1 LGLELFDIFFNTVFL
16 KILRGSPSFTLDK
29 MQELHHLVGE
39 LVEIEQKTNLDVSIP
54 YQQYKMNVL
63 IGGNAWRLNPKMNYI
78 NAIIDESGEFLGS
91 TGYEWWKAK
100 QLSPKDEM
108 NQITEYIDIYHFLLS
123 LAIKCLGVEDTE
135 KIIASIVKEST
146 NNEFVHFDKY
156 DYLAQVLKSSA
167 GVHLT
172 LKRLDLALFG
182 GEGDKK
188 LMDFSNE
195 CTKRDIQNFLN
206 IGERFQNIMKNELI
220 DAFRGFFSLGKKLN
234 LTVEETDNLY
244 ILKYALNVTRKNN
257 GYKEGTYNKEW
268 RSLAGMVEDNYI
280 VFGEKAEWT
289 VTIPESAKDKKA
301 AELLVGMYDA
311 SLDAIRPHSW
321 NFNPFYQEGILY
333 SVPWMANNLS
343 QSNAYVHFNAEI
355 KDVNDYRFDN
365 LNWFGLELSKG
376 YGGIRIRGA
385 MSKGVQVVED
395 NVEES
400 SRRPHPSR
408 APKPCRAR
416 KRLTDSAKEYIHSH

>member
-1 LGLELFDIFFNTVFL
+1 MSYLNSIIKIWAAFHHIYMFKDHKDFFKPEVVNKIGEIEYLLSDILEKPDALQYIIQKIRSCNNVLGLELFDIFFNTVFL
-16 KILRGSPSFTLDK
+16 KILRSSPLFTLDK

-123 LAIKCLGVEDTE
+123 LSIKCLGVEDTE

-146 NNEFVHFDKY
+146 NHEFVHFDKY

-280 VFGEKAEWT
+280 VFGEKDKFNERVKTLEDTKCIFEAAVEFVQELYDT
-289 VTIPESAKDKKA
+289 FGKTIPDKVSTRKPRVLRKA
-301 AELLVGMYDA
+301 
-311 SLDAIRPHSW
+311 S
-321 NFNPFYQEGILY
+321 
-333 SVPWMANNLS
+333 
-343 QSNAYVHFNAEI
+343 
-355 KDVNDYRFDN
+355 
-365 LNWFGLELSKG
+365 
-376 YGGIRIRGA
+376 
-385 MSKGVQVVED
+385 
-395 NVEES
+395 ES
-400 SRRPHPSR
+400 SKINKTNKTS
-408 APKPCRAR
+408 K
-416 KRLTDSAKEYIHSH
+416 

>member
-1 LGLELFDIFFNTVFL
+1 MSYLNSIIKIWAAFHHIYMFKDHKDFFKPEVINKIEEIEKLLSDILKKPDALLYIIQKIRSCNNVLGLELFDIFFNTVFL

-257 GYKEGTYNKEW
+257 GYKEGTYNKKW

-280 VFGEKAEWT
+280 VFGEKDKFNERVKTLEDTKGIFEAAVEFVQELYDT
-289 VTIPESAKDKKA
+289 FGKTIPDKVSTRKPRVLRKA
-301 AELLVGMYDA
+301 
-311 SLDAIRPHSW
+311 S
-321 NFNPFYQEGILY
+321 
-333 SVPWMANNLS
+333 
-343 QSNAYVHFNAEI
+343 
-355 KDVNDYRFDN
+355 
-365 LNWFGLELSKG
+365 
-376 YGGIRIRGA
+376 
-385 MSKGVQVVED
+385 
-395 NVEES
+395 ES
-400 SRRPHPSR
+400 SKINKTNKTS
-408 APKPCRAR
+408 K
-416 KRLTDSAKEYIHSH
+416 

>member
-1 LGLELFDIFFNTVFL
+1 MSYLNSIIKIWAAFHHIYMFKDHKDFFKPEVINKIEEIEKLLSDILEKPDALLYIIQKIRSCNNVLGLELFDIFFNTVFL
-16 KILRGSPSFTLDK
+16 KILRSSPSFTLDK

-39 LVEIEQKTNLDVSIP
+39 LVEIKQKTNLDISIP

-280 VFGEKAEWT
+280 VFGEKDKFNERVKTLEDTKCIFEAAVEFVQELYDT
-289 VTIPESAKDKKA
+289 FGKTIPDKVSTRKPRVLRKA
-301 AELLVGMYDA
+301 
-311 SLDAIRPHSW
+311 S
-321 NFNPFYQEGILY
+321 
-333 SVPWMANNLS
+333 
-343 QSNAYVHFNAEI
+343 
-355 KDVNDYRFDN
+355 
-365 LNWFGLELSKG
+365 
-376 YGGIRIRGA
+376 
-385 MSKGVQVVED
+385 
-395 NVEES
+395 ES
-400 SRRPHPSR
+400 SKINKTNKTS
-408 APKPCRAR
+408 K
-416 KRLTDSAKEYIHSH
+416 

>member
-1 LGLELFDIFFNTVFL
+1 MSYLNSIIKIWAAFHHIYMFKDHKDFFKPEVVNKIGEIEYLLSDILEKPDALQYIIQKIRSCNNVLGLELFDIFFNTVFL

-108 NQITEYIDIYHFLLS
+108 NQVTEYIDIYHFLLS
-123 LAIKCLGVEDTE
+123 LSIKCLGVEDTE

-167 GVHLT
+167 DVHLT

-280 VFGEKAEWT
+280 VFGEKDKFNERVKTLEDTKCIFEAAVEFVQELYDT
-289 VTIPESAKDKKA
+289 FGKTIPEKGSTRKPRVLRKA
-301 AELLVGMYDA
+301 
-311 SLDAIRPHSW
+311 S
-321 NFNPFYQEGILY
+321 
-333 SVPWMANNLS
+333 
-343 QSNAYVHFNAEI
+343 
-355 KDVNDYRFDN
+355 
-365 LNWFGLELSKG
+365 
-376 YGGIRIRGA
+376 
-385 MSKGVQVVED
+385 
-395 NVEES
+395 ES
-400 SRRPHPSR
+400 S
-408 APKPCRAR
+408 KIN
-416 KRLTDSAKEYIHSH
+416 KTNK

>member
-1 LGLELFDIFFNTVFL
+1 MSYLNSIIKIWAAYRYLYMFKDHKDFFKPEVVNKIGEIEYLLSDILEKPDALQYIIQKIRSCNNVLGLELFDIFFNTVFL
-16 KILRGSPSFTLDK
+16 KILRSSPSFTLDK
-29 MQELHHLVGE
+29 MQELHHLVVE
-39 LVEIEQKTNLDVSIP
+39 LVESEQKTNLDISIP

-123 LAIKCLGVEDTE
+123 LSIKCLGVEDTE

-280 VFGEKAEWT
+280 VFGEKDKFNERVKTLEDTKCIFEAAVEFVQELYDT
-289 VTIPESAKDKKA
+289 FGKTIPDKVSTRKP
-301 AELLVGMYDA
+301 
-311 SLDAIRPHSW
+311 RTPRT
-321 NFNPFYQEGILY
+321 PRQT
-333 SVPWMANNLS
+333 
-343 QSNAYVHFNAEI
+343 
-355 KDVNDYRFDN
+355 
-365 LNWFGLELSKG
+365 SKT
-376 YGGIRIRGA
+376 
-385 MSKGVQVVED
+385 SKT
-395 NVEES
+395 S
-400 SRRPHPSR
+400 
-408 APKPCRAR
+408 K
-416 KRLTDSAKEYIHSH
+416 

>member
-1 LGLELFDIFFNTVFL
+1 MSYLNSIIKIWAAFHHIYMFKDHKDFFKPEVINKIEEIEKLLSDILKKPDALLYIIQKIRSCNNVLGLELFDIFFNTVFL

-167 GVHLT
+167 SVHLT

-280 VFGEKAEWT
+280 VFGEKDKFNERVKTLEDTKGIFEAAVEFVQELYDT
-289 VTIPESAKDKKA
+289 FGKTIPDKVSTRKPRVLRKA
-301 AELLVGMYDA
+301 
-311 SLDAIRPHSW
+311 S
-321 NFNPFYQEGILY
+321 
-333 SVPWMANNLS
+333 
-343 QSNAYVHFNAEI
+343 
-355 KDVNDYRFDN
+355 
-365 LNWFGLELSKG
+365 
-376 YGGIRIRGA
+376 
-385 MSKGVQVVED
+385 
-395 NVEES
+395 ES
-400 SRRPHPSR
+400 SKINKTNKTS
-408 APKPCRAR
+408 K
-416 KRLTDSAKEYIHSH
+416 

>member
-1 LGLELFDIFFNTVFL
+1 MSYLNSIIKIWAAFHHIYMFKDHKDFFKPEVVNKIGEIEYLLSDILEKPDALLYIIQKIRSCNNVLGLELFDIFFNTVFL
-16 KILRGSPSFTLDK
+16 KILRSSPSFTLDK

-39 LVEIEQKTNLDVSIP
+39 LVEIKQKTNLDISIP

-280 VFGEKAEWT
+280 VFGEKDKFNERVKTLEDTKCIFEAAVEFVQELYDT
-289 VTIPESAKDKKA
+289 FGKTIPDKVSTRKPRVLRKA
-301 AELLVGMYDA
+301 
-311 SLDAIRPHSW
+311 S
-321 NFNPFYQEGILY
+321 
-333 SVPWMANNLS
+333 
-343 QSNAYVHFNAEI
+343 
-355 KDVNDYRFDN
+355 
-365 LNWFGLELSKG
+365 
-376 YGGIRIRGA
+376 
-385 MSKGVQVVED
+385 
-395 NVEES
+395 ES
-400 SRRPHPSR
+400 SKINKTNKTS
-408 APKPCRAR
+408 K
-416 KRLTDSAKEYIHSH
+416 

>member
-1 LGLELFDIFFNTVFL
+1 MGYLKSIIKIWPAFHHIYVFKNQADFFKPEVVNKIEEIENLLSDILNKPDAINYITQKIRNVNNVLGLELFDIFFNVVFI
-16 KILRGSPSFTLDK
+16 KILRGFPSFTFDK

-39 LVEIEQKTNLDVSIP
+39 LVEIEQKSNLNVSIP

-188 LMDFSNE
+188 LMDFSND
-195 CTKRDIQNFLN
+195 CIKRDIQNFLN

-280 VFGEKAEWT
+280 VFGEKDKFNERVKTLEDTKGIFEAAVEFVQELYDT
-289 VTIPESAKDKKA
+289 FGKTIPDKVSTRKPRVLRKA
-301 AELLVGMYDA
+301 
-311 SLDAIRPHSW
+311 S
-321 NFNPFYQEGILY
+321 
-333 SVPWMANNLS
+333 
-343 QSNAYVHFNAEI
+343 
-355 KDVNDYRFDN
+355 
-365 LNWFGLELSKG
+365 
-376 YGGIRIRGA
+376 
-385 MSKGVQVVED
+385 
-395 NVEES
+395 ES
-400 SRRPHPSR
+400 SKINKTNKTS
-408 APKPCRAR
+408 K
-416 KRLTDSAKEYIHSH
+416 

>member
-1 LGLELFDIFFNTVFL
+1 MSYLNSIIKIWAAFHHIYMFKDHKDFFKPEVINKIEEIEKLLSDILKKPDALLYIIQKIRSCNNVLGLELFDIFFNTVFL

-234 LTVEETDNLY
+234 LTIEETDNLY

-257 GYKEGTYNKEW
+257 GYKEGTYNKKW

-280 VFGEKAEWT
+280 VFGEKDKFNERVKTLEDTKGIFEAAVEFVQELYDT
-289 VTIPESAKDKKA
+289 FGKTIPDKVSTRKPRVLRKA
-301 AELLVGMYDA
+301 
-311 SLDAIRPHSW
+311 S
-321 NFNPFYQEGILY
+321 
-333 SVPWMANNLS
+333 
-343 QSNAYVHFNAEI
+343 
-355 KDVNDYRFDN
+355 
-365 LNWFGLELSKG
+365 
-376 YGGIRIRGA
+376 
-385 MSKGVQVVED
+385 
-395 NVEES
+395 ES
-400 SRRPHPSR
+400 SKINKTNKTS
-408 APKPCRAR
+408 K
-416 KRLTDSAKEYIHSH
+416 

>member
-1 LGLELFDIFFNTVFL
+1 MGYLKSIIKIWPAFHHIYVFKNQADFFKPEVVNKIEEIENLLSDILNKPDAINYITQKIRNVNNVLGLELFDIFFNVVFI
-16 KILRGSPSFTLDK
+16 KILRGFPSFTFDK

-39 LVEIEQKTNLDVSIP
+39 LVEIEQKSNLNVSIP

-188 LMDFSNE
+188 LMDFSND
-195 CTKRDIQNFLN
+195 CIKRDIQNFLN

-280 VFGEKAEWT
+280 VFGEKDKFNERIKTLEDTKGIFEAAVEFVQELYDT
-289 VTIPESAKDKKA
+289 FGKTISDKVSTRKPRVLRKA
-301 AELLVGMYDA
+301 
-311 SLDAIRPHSW
+311 S
-321 NFNPFYQEGILY
+321 
-333 SVPWMANNLS
+333 
-343 QSNAYVHFNAEI
+343 
-355 KDVNDYRFDN
+355 
-365 LNWFGLELSKG
+365 
-376 YGGIRIRGA
+376 
-385 MSKGVQVVED
+385 
-395 NVEES
+395 ES
-400 SRRPHPSR
+400 SKINKTNKTS
-408 APKPCRAR
+408 K
-416 KRLTDSAKEYIHSH
+416 

>member
-1 LGLELFDIFFNTVFL
+1 MSYLNSIIKIWAAFHHIYMFKDHKDFFKPEVVNKIEDIENLLSDILEKPDALQYIIQKIRSCNNVLGLELFDIFFNTVFL

-123 LAIKCLGVEDTE
+123 LSIKCLGVEDTE

-280 VFGEKAEWT
+280 VFGEKDKFDERVKTLEDTKCIFEAAVDFVQELYDT
-289 VTIPESAKDKKA
+289 FGKTIPE
-301 AELLVGMYDA
+301 
-311 SLDAIRPHSW
+311 
-321 NFNPFYQEGILY
+321 
-333 SVPWMANNLS
+333 
-343 QSNAYVHFNAEI
+343 
-355 KDVNDYRFDN
+355 
-365 LNWFGLELSKG
+365 KG
-376 YGGIRIRGA
+376 STRKPRTPRA
-385 MSKGVQVVED
+385 LRKTS
-395 NVEES
+395 ES
-400 SRRPHPSR
+400 SKTS
-408 APKPCRAR
+408 KPRQTS
-416 KRLTDSAKEYIHSH
+416 KTSK

>member
-1 LGLELFDIFFNTVFL
+1 MSYLNSIIKIWAAFHHIYMFKDHKDFFKPEVVNKIEEIENLLSDILEKPDALQYIIQKIRSCNNVLGLELFDIFFNTVFL

-39 LVEIEQKTNLDVSIP
+39 LVEIKQKTNLDVSIP

-123 LAIKCLGVEDTE
+123 LSIKCLGVEDTE
-135 KIIASIVKEST
+135 KIIALIVKEST

-172 LKRLDLALFG
+172 LKRLDLVLFR

-188 LMDFSNE
+188 LMDFSNDGI
-195 CTKRDIQNFLN
+195 KRDIQNFLN

-234 LTVEETDNLY
+234 LTMEETDNLY
-244 ILKYALNVTRKNN
+244 VLKYALNVTRKKN

-280 VFGEKAEWT
+280 VFGEKDKFNERVKTLEDTKCIFEAAVEFVQELYDT
-289 VTIPESAKDKKA
+289 FGKTIPE
-301 AELLVGMYDA
+301 
-311 SLDAIRPHSW
+311 
-321 NFNPFYQEGILY
+321 
-333 SVPWMANNLS
+333 
-343 QSNAYVHFNAEI
+343 
-355 KDVNDYRFDN
+355 
-365 LNWFGLELSKG
+365 KG
-376 YGGIRIRGA
+376 STRKPRTPRT
-385 MSKGVQVVED
+385 SRKPS
-395 NVEES
+395 ES
-400 SRRPHPSR
+400 SKTS
-408 APKPCRAR
+408 KPRQTS
-416 KRLTDSAKEYIHSH
+416 KTSK

>member
-1 LGLELFDIFFNTVFL
+1 MSYLNSIIKIWAAFHHIYMFKDHKDFFKPEVVNKIEDIENLLSDILEKPDALQYIIQKIRSCNNVLGLELFDIFFNTVFL
-16 KILRGSPSFTLDK
+16 KILRSSPSFTLDK

-156 DYLAQVLKSSA
+156 DYLAQVLKSSV

-280 VFGEKAEWT
+280 VFGEKDKFNERVKTLEDTKCIFEAAVEFVQELYDT
-289 VTIPESAKDKKA
+289 FGKTIPDKVSTRKPRVLRKA
-301 AELLVGMYDA
+301 
-311 SLDAIRPHSW
+311 S
-321 NFNPFYQEGILY
+321 
-333 SVPWMANNLS
+333 
-343 QSNAYVHFNAEI
+343 
-355 KDVNDYRFDN
+355 
-365 LNWFGLELSKG
+365 
-376 YGGIRIRGA
+376 
-385 MSKGVQVVED
+385 
-395 NVEES
+395 ES
-400 SRRPHPSR
+400 SKINKTNKTS
-408 APKPCRAR
+408 K
-416 KRLTDSAKEYIHSH
+416 

>member
-1 LGLELFDIFFNTVFL
+1 MGLELFDIFFNTVFL

-280 VFGEKAEWT
+280 VFGEKDKFNERVKTLEDTKCIFEAAVEFVQELYVT
-289 VTIPESAKDKKA
+289 FGKTIPDKVSTRKPRVLRKA
-301 AELLVGMYDA
+301 
-311 SLDAIRPHSW
+311 S
-321 NFNPFYQEGILY
+321 
-333 SVPWMANNLS
+333 
-343 QSNAYVHFNAEI
+343 
-355 KDVNDYRFDN
+355 
-365 LNWFGLELSKG
+365 
-376 YGGIRIRGA
+376 
-385 MSKGVQVVED
+385 
-395 NVEES
+395 ES
-400 SRRPHPSR
+400 S
-408 APKPCRAR
+408 KIN
-416 KRLTDSAKEYIHSH
+416 KTNKN

>member
-1 LGLELFDIFFNTVFL
+1 MSYLNSIIKIWAAFHHIYMFKDHKDFFKPEVVNKIGEIEYLLSDILEKPDALLYIIQKIRSCNNVLGLELFDIFFNTVFL
-16 KILRGSPSFTLDK
+16 KILRSSPSFTLDK

-39 LVEIEQKTNLDVSIP
+39 LVEIKQKTNLDVSIP

-234 LTVEETDNLY
+234 LTKEETDNLY

-280 VFGEKAEWT
+280 VFGEKDKFNERVKTLEDTKCIFEAAVEFVQELYDT
-289 VTIPESAKDKKA
+289 FGKTIPDKVSTRKPRVLRKA
-301 AELLVGMYDA
+301 
-311 SLDAIRPHSW
+311 S
-321 NFNPFYQEGILY
+321 
-333 SVPWMANNLS
+333 
-343 QSNAYVHFNAEI
+343 
-355 KDVNDYRFDN
+355 
-365 LNWFGLELSKG
+365 
-376 YGGIRIRGA
+376 
-385 MSKGVQVVED
+385 
-395 NVEES
+395 ES
-400 SRRPHPSR
+400 SKINKTNKTS
-408 APKPCRAR
+408 K
-416 KRLTDSAKEYIHSH
+416 